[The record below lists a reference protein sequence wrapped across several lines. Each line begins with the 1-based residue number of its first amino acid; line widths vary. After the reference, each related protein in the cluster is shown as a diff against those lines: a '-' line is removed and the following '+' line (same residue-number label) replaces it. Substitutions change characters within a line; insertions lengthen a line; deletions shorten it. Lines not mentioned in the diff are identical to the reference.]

1 MNFRTPVNIEPGKT
15 VIDHNDAIFS
25 LGSCFAENIAEKLA
39 YYKFTVLNNPFGVLY
54 NPASIAAAIRLISD
68 KKNFTKDDLVFHNEA
83 WRSFYHDSRFSHPQ
97 WEECLENINRWLTA
111 SRRFLKRA
119 SHLIIT
125 YGTAYVFIHK
135 ERREIVANCHKMPA
149 KIFRRHRL
157 TVTEAAK
164 YISKCMESVKK
175 FNPRLQLIFSISPVR
190 HLKDG
195 AVNNQRSKAVLLL
208 ALEEAIAGNDRCHY
222 FPAYEIMMDELRDY
236 RFYDTKMVQPAQT
249 AVDYIWEKFAGCYL
263 SKDTAS
269 VLRDIH
275 KLQQAVAHRPL
286 NSASPGH
293 QRFIVKQLELIKEL
307 EKKYPHL
314 NFDHEINHFLSQKF

>member
-1 MNFRTPVNIEPGKT
+1 MNFYTTLNIEPGKT
-15 VIDHNDAIFS
+15 VIDHNDAVIS
-25 LGSCFAENIAEKLA
+25 LGSCFAGNIADKLA
-39 YYKFTVLNNPFGVLY
+39 YYKFNVLNNPFGVLY
-54 NPASIAAAIRLISD
+54 NPASIAFALRLVTE
-68 KKNFTKDDLVFHNEA
+68 KKIFTKEDLVFHDDA
-83 WRSFYHDSRFSHPQ
+83 WHSFYHDSSFSHPQ
-97 WEECLENINRWLTA
+97 WENCLENINRWLTA

-135 ERREIVANCHKMPA
+135 ERGEIVANCHKMPA
-149 KIFRRHRL
+149 KIFRRQRL

-164 YISKCMESVKK
+164 YISNSIEAVKK
-175 FNPRLQLIFSISPVR
+175 LNPRLQLIFSISPVR

-208 ALEEAIAGNDRCHY
+208 ALEEAIAGNDHCHY

-236 RFYDTKMVQPAQT
+236 RFYDAKMVQPAQT
-249 AVDYIWEKFAGCYL
+249 AIDYIWEKFAGCYL
-263 SKDTAS
+263 SKDAAAAI
-269 VLRDIH
+269 RDIH

-286 NSASPGH
+286 HNASPGH
-293 QRFIVKQLELIKEL
+293 QRFVAKQLRIIKEL

-314 NFDHEINHFLSQKF
+314 NFDHEINHFLSQKI